1 MPVAAIRGA
10 TTLDSDTRD
19 DVVARTQ
26 ELVAKVMEAND
37 LIPGDVISMLFTA
50 SQDVRSEF
58 PAVAVRALGFDDV
71 PLLCALELAVEGSM
85 PRCIRLMMH
94 VEGERDRRSY
104 THVYLHDAVA
114 LRPDLVSGGG

>member
-10 TTLDSDTRD
+10 TTLDSDTRG

-26 ELVAKVMEAND
+26 ELVRQVMEAND
-37 LIPGDVISMLFTA
+37 LEPADVISMLFTA
-50 SQDVRSEF
+50 SQDVTSEF

-94 VEGERDRRSY
+94 VEGERDRRAY
-104 THVYLHDAVA
+104 THVYLHDAAA
-114 LRPDLVSGGG
+114 LRPDLVTGGG